1 VVAVR
6 INFGCGTDY
15 REGWV
20 NLDVAEETKWRSG
33 DRKPDVLITAGSSIL
48 PFDSGTVDYVLLDN
62 VIEHIPVDKIHAL
75 LEELRRILKAGGT
88 MEIYVPHFTGIGVKY
103 LEHVRGYGINSF
115 WYWHQYFDVKQR
127 LLLIS
132 RSRCSGFSAVQCVN
146 RLNFLFNG
154 SNLWQQVCEKF
165 VPGGFEE
172 VHYVMIKRK

>member
-1 VVAVR
+1 MAVK

-15 REGWV
+15 REGWI

-33 DRKPDVLITAGSSIL
+33 ARKPDVLISASSNIL

-62 VIEHIPVDKIHAL
+62 VIEHIPVDKVHAL

-88 MEIYVPHFTGIGVKY
+88 LEIYVPHFTGIGVKY

-115 WYWHQYFDVKQR
+115 WFWHQYYDVKQR
-127 LLLIS
+127 LFLIS
-132 RSRCSGFSAVQCVN
+132 RSRCSGFSAAQCVN